1 MRTEGRPDMT
11 KLVVA
16 FRNFA
21 NVHTNGF
28 FTLRT
33 TDRSLDYK
41 NLSEKEIINVR
52 RSYKVYFIFVR
63 FYP

>member
-1 MRTEGRPDMT
+1 MT
-11 KLVVA
+11 KLIVA
-16 FRNFA
+16 FHNFA
-21 NVHTNGF
+21 KVHTNGF

-41 NLSEKEIINVR
+41 SLSEKEIINVR

-63 FYP
+63 LYP

>member
-1 MRTEGRPDMT
+1 MT
-11 KLVVA
+11 QLVIA

-21 NVHTNGF
+21 KVHTNGF

-33 TDRSLDYK
+33 TDRCLDYK
-41 NLSEKEIINVR
+41 NLLEKEIINVG
-52 RSYKVYFIFVR
+52 RSYKMYFIFVR